1 MMNSLGLIDSR
12 AISSRNGGSER
23 HVREIL
29 KRLSRRYDIYY
40 LPNTHIE
47 DVSEDSLKEVKK
59 YAKIPSF
66 FESLLDRGPKISL
79 FRELFTF

>member
-1 MMNSLGLIDSR
+1 MNSLGLIDSR

-47 DVSEDSLKEVKK
+47 DVSEDSLKEV
-59 YAKIPSF
+59 
-66 FESLLDRGPKISL
+66 
-79 FRELFTF
+79 